1 MTLRLNLGH
10 YLKEHDIT
18 AYRLAQE
25 VQGHIAPNTVYS
37 LARKPARRIDLG
49 TVGEL
54 LKALARLRGQPVELT
69 DIVEETP
76 DEPTTNLTH
85 LQANP
90 ATPAY
95 NPNPNR
101 KFKYSGKGVKITGGP
116 SVEQIIAEERG
127 RTLP

>member
-1 MTLRLNLGH
+1 MRLNLGR

-18 AYRLAQE
+18 AYRLVQE
-25 VQGHIAPNTVYS
+25 VQGSVAPNTVYS

-54 LKALARLRGQPVELT
+54 LMALGRLRGEPVELAA
-69 DIVEETP
+69 IVEQAP
-76 DEPTTNLTH
+76 DEPPTTLSH
-85 LQANP
+85 LQANA

-95 NPNPNR
+95 HPDPNK